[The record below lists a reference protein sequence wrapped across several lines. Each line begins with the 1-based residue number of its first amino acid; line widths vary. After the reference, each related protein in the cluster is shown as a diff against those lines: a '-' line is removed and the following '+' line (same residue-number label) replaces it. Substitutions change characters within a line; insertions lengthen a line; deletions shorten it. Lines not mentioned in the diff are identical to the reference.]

1 MTPAERVGPLL
12 AEQAAVFARLP
23 AATLDA
29 AVEAIAGAP
38 RVLLWGQGRTGYAL
52 MALTMRLFHLGRD
65 AHWVGG
71 VTTPPLRAG
80 DLLIVNAARGDL
92 PSATAFLR
100 HARGLGA
107 RTAVLTAAESGAAL
121 DAAEQAWRLPA
132 QTWEGPSR
140 LPMGGQYELALWLF
154 GELVVD
160 RLMERDGVSAATL
173 SSRHGTIG

>member
-1 MTPAERVGPLL
+1 MTPAERVAPLL

-29 AVEAIAGAP
+29 AVEAIAAAP

-52 MALTMRLFHLGRD
+52 MALAMRLFHLGRD

-71 VTTPPLRAG
+71 ITTPPLRAG
-80 DLLIVNAARGDL
+80 DLLIANASRGDL

-100 HARGLGA
+100 HARSLGA
-107 RTAVLTAAESGAAL
+107 RTAVITAAGSGPAL
-121 DAAEQAWRLPA
+121 DAADAAWRLPA
-132 QTWEGPSR
+132 QSWEGPSR

-154 GELVVD
+154 GDLIVE
-160 RLMERDGVSAATL
+160 RLMEREGVAAATL
-173 SSRHGTIG
+173 AARHGTIG